1 MKPGD
6 LVIFPGVGP
15 GPDDHGIGMVVE
27 IYESSAEYLAAS
39 PRASELLVDVL
50 WPDGDLIH
58 GYLARDFEVISEGR

>member
-6 LVIFPGVGP
+6 LVVFPGVGFHEQ
-15 GPDDHGIGMVVE
+15 DIGMVVE
-27 IYESSAEYLAAS
+27 IYESSVEYLAAS